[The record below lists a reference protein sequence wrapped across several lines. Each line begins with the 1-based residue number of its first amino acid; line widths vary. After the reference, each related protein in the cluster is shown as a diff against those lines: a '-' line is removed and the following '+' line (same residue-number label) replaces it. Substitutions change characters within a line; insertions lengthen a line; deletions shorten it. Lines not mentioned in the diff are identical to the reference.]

1 MRAPVADGVGGGA
14 DGFVRLENDARTWG
28 AVAFGGAAA
37 EGPFV
42 FGVWGG
48 GVGEGVDAA
57 VAVGGGTAVADPQEV
72 PAVTV
77 GGEFFGKVAVL
88 AGGIE
93 GPVCDGFGAV
103 ADADHGVFETH
114 VPVDVAF
121 HYQGCG
127 DVFVDDS
134 VL

>member
-1 MRAPVADGVGGGA
+1 MRALVADGVGGGA
-14 DGFVRLENDARTWG
+14 DGSAHLENDAGSWG
-28 AVAFGGAAA
+28 TVAFGGATA

-57 VAVGGGTAVADPQEV
+57 VAIGAGTAVADPHEI

-77 GGEFFGKVAVL
+77 RGEFFGKVAGLV
-88 AGGIE
+88 GGIE
-93 GPVCDGFGAV
+93 GPVCDGFDAV
-103 ADADHGVFETH
+103 ADADHGVFQTH

-121 HYQGCG
+121 HYQG
-127 DVFVDDS
+127 
-134 VL
+134 